1 MSKQERNGQGRTS
14 PLAVVILAAGK
25 GLRFKT
31 RRPKVLHAVGGKT
44 LLGHALATAGR
55 MVAPQDIVV
64 VIGAGDEQVRQ
75 AASGGSFKIVEQAES
90 RGTGNALQSAR
101 GVLSGYDNI
110 LVLPADLPL
119 LQPETL
125 AKLERLHRAENA
137 AMTIL
142 TAPGIA
148 DETVPGIYAFRAE
161 ALLKHLDELRADK
174 ALGEVSLGD
183 MAVILRAADEA
194 VVTVPMNDAEEALQA
209 KTIAGLVA
217 LDAKL
222 RASTTARMMDAG
234 VTIYRPET
242 CVIDTE
248 VEVAADTVIEP
259 FVQLLGKTQIG
270 SGCHIRSYSVLESCT
285 LGNNVLIR
293 PSCVLTESSIADGAE
308 IGPFAR
314 MRPGCEV
321 GERVH
326 VGNFV
331 ELKKAKLQ
339 RGVKAGH
346 LAYLGDAEI
355 GADVNIGAGVI
366 TCNYD
371 GVHKHVTRIGEGAFV
386 GSDSTLVAPITIG
399 AGAYVGA
406 GSCITK
412 EVPAEALALARA
424 HQVNKEGWVA
434 ERRAR
439 RKAQAAK
446 DEGSKR

>member
-1 MSKQERNGQGRTS
+1 VSEQERSGQGS
-14 PLAVVILAAGK
+14 ASNLAVVILAAGN
-25 GLRFKT
+25 GEHLKT
-31 RRPKVLHAVGGKT
+31 RRPEALHAVGGKT
-44 LLGHALATAGR
+44 LLAHALTAAQCL
-55 MVAPQDIVV
+55 VAAPDIVV
-64 VIGAGDEQVRQ
+64 VVPTGETQVRE
-75 AASGGSFKIVEQAES
+75 AAESAGCKIVELAE
-90 RGTGNALQSAR
+90 RQGRGNALQSAR
-101 GVLSGYDNI
+101 RAIDSYENI
-110 LVLPADLPL
+110 VVLPADLPL
-119 LQPETL
+119 LRPETV
-125 AKLERLHRAENA
+125 AKLERSHRAEKA

-148 DETVPGIYAFRAE
+148 DETVPGIYAFRAD
-161 ALLKHLDELRADK
+161 ALLKHLDELPADRAR
-174 ALGEVSLGD
+174 GEVSLAD
-183 MAVILRAADEA
+183 MAVLLRAADEA
-194 VVTVPMNDAEEALQA
+194 VVKVVMNDGEEALQA
-209 KTIAGLVA
+209 KTIPELVA

-222 RASTTARMMDAG
+222 RAATASRLMGAG

-242 CVIDTE
+242 CVIDAD

-259 FVQLLGKTQIG
+259 FVQLLGNTKIG
-270 SGCHIRSYSVLESCT
+270 AACRIRSYSVLESCT
-285 LGNNVLIR
+285 LGDNVLIR
-293 PSCVLTESSIADGAE
+293 PSCMLTESSIAEGAD

-314 MRPGCEV
+314 MRMGCEV
-321 GERVH
+321 GEKVH

-371 GVHKHVTRIGEGAFV
+371 GVRKHVTQIGEGAFV
-386 GSDSTLVAPITIG
+386 GSDSTLVAPVKIG

-412 EVPAEALALARA
+412 EVPADALALARA
-424 HQVNKEGWVA
+424 LQVVKEGWAA

-439 RKAQAAK
+439 RKLEAAARE
-446 DEGSKR
+446 DSKR